1 MAARR
6 RAFGK
11 VGRVMEQ
18 VLVVKREKIE
28 KYIAGRNGLI
38 TENVPELFE
47 IVRNGHEYLPRPE
60 AEERPDFK
68 QIIPYVILR
77 QGDKVFV
84 TRRLNKGGEARL
96 HGKISIGI
104 GGHINP
110 VDEQGDMLM
119 KGLWREIH
127 EEVELDKHGEL
138 VSCGFINDD
147 SNSVGSVHLGA
158 CFTLKVEGNVSVKE
172 TEKLEGLWMT
182 LPELNSNYEN
192 METWTQIALEV
203 L

>member
-1 MAARR
+1 M
-6 RAFGK
+6 
-11 VGRVMEQ
+11 GRIMEQ

-28 KYIAGRNGLI
+28 KFIAGKNGLI
-38 TENVPELFE
+38 TENVPELLE
-47 IVRNGHEYLPRPE
+47 VIRNEHEYMPRAE

-77 QGDKVFV
+77 RGDKVFV

-96 HGKISIGI
+96 HGKISICG

-127 EEVELDKHGEL
+127 EEVELQNHGEL
-138 VSCGFINDD
+138 CSCGFINDD

-158 CFTLKVEGNVSVKE
+158 CFTLETEGEVSVKE

-182 LPELNSNYEN
+182 LPELNANYDF

>member
-1 MAARR
+1 M
-6 RAFGK
+6 
-11 VGRVMEQ
+11 GRIMEQ

-28 KYIAGRNGLI
+28 KFIAGKNGLI
-38 TENVPELFE
+38 TENVPELLE
-47 IVRNGHEYLPRPE
+47 IIRNEHEYMPRAE
-60 AEERPDFK
+60 AEEQPAFK

-77 QGDKVFV
+77 QGDKIFV

-96 HGKISIGI
+96 HGKISIGV

-127 EEVELDKHGEL
+127 EEVELHSHGEL
-138 VSCGFINDD
+138 CSCGFINDD

-158 CFTLKVEGNVSVKE
+158 CFTLETEGAVKVKE

-182 LPELNSNYEN
+182 LPELKENYDY

>member
-1 MAARR
+1 
-6 RAFGK
+6 
-11 VGRVMEQ
+11 MEQ

-28 KYIAGRNGLI
+28 KYISGKNGLI
-38 TENVPELFE
+38 KKNVPELLE
-47 IVRNGHEYLPRPE
+47 IIRTEHEYMPRPE

-84 TRRLNKGGEARL
+84 TRRLSKGGEARL
-96 HGKISIGI
+96 HGKISMGV

-110 VDEQGDMLM
+110 VDEQGNMLM
-119 KGLWREIH
+119 RGLWREIH
-127 EEVELDKHGEL
+127 EEVELTKHGEL
-138 VSCGFINDD
+138 CSCGFINDD

-158 CFTLKVEGNVSVKE
+158 CFTLETEGEVSVKE

-182 LPELNSNYEN
+182 LPELKENYDF

>member
-1 MAARR
+1 M
-6 RAFGK
+6 
-11 VGRVMEQ
+11 GRIMEQ

-28 KYIAGRNGLI
+28 KFIAGKNGLI
-38 TENVPELFE
+38 TENVPELLE
-47 IVRNGHEYLPRPE
+47 IIRNEHEYMPRAE
-60 AEERPDFK
+60 AEGLPAFK

-77 QGDKVFV
+77 QGDKIFV

-96 HGKISIGI
+96 HGKISIGV

-127 EEVELDKHGEL
+127 EEVELHSHGEL
-138 VSCGFINDD
+138 CSCGFINDD

-158 CFTLKVEGNVSVKE
+158 CFTLETEGEVSVKE

-182 LPELNSNYEN
+182 LPELKENYDY

>member
-1 MAARR
+1 M
-6 RAFGK
+6 
-11 VGRVMEQ
+11 GRIMEQ

-28 KYIAGRNGLI
+28 KFIAGKNGLI
-38 TENVPELFE
+38 TENVPELLE
-47 IVRNGHEYLPRPE
+47 VIRNEYEYMPRAE

-77 QGDKVFV
+77 RGDKVFV

-96 HGKISIGI
+96 HGKISIGV

-110 VDEQGDMLM
+110 VDEQGDLLM
-119 KGLWREIH
+119 RGLWREIH
-127 EEVELDKHGEL
+127 EEVALDKHGEL
-138 VSCGFINDD
+138 SPCGFINDD
-147 SNSVGSVHLGA
+147 SNAVGSVHLGA
-158 CFTLKVEGNVSVKE
+158 CFTLPVDGEVSVKE

-182 LPELNSNYEN
+182 KAELQENYGS

>member
-1 MAARR
+1 
-6 RAFGK
+6 
-11 VGRVMEQ
+11 MEQ
-18 VLVVKREKIE
+18 VLVVERKKIE
-28 KYIAGRNGLI
+28 QYLSGRNGLI
-38 TENVPELFE
+38 TDHPNELFE
-47 IVRNGHEYLPRPE
+47 IIKAEHEFMPRDE
-60 AEERPDFK
+60 AEQRPDYK

-77 QGDKVFV
+77 RGDEVFV

-110 VDEQGDMLM
+110 VDEQGDLLM
-119 KGLWREIH
+119 RGLWREIH

-138 VSCGFINDD
+138 SPCGFINDD
-147 SNSVGSVHLGA
+147 SNAVGSVHLAA
-158 CFTLKVEGNVSVKE
+158 CFTLPVEGEVSVKE

-182 LPELNSNYEN
+182 KAELKDNYDS

>member
-1 MAARR
+1 M
-6 RAFGK
+6 
-11 VGRVMEQ
+11 GRIMEQ

-28 KYIAGRNGLI
+28 KFIAGKNGLI
-38 TENVPELFE
+38 TENAPELLE
-47 IVRNGHEYLPRPE
+47 IIRNEHEYMPRAE
-60 AEERPDFK
+60 AEEQPAFK

-77 QGDKVFV
+77 QGDKIFV

-96 HGKISIGI
+96 HGKISIGV

-127 EEVELDKHGEL
+127 EEVELHSHGEL
-138 VSCGFINDD
+138 CSCGFINDD

-158 CFTLKVEGNVSVKE
+158 CFTLETEGEVTVKE

-182 LPELNSNYEN
+182 LPELKANYDY

>member
-1 MAARR
+1 M
-6 RAFGK
+6 
-11 VGRVMEQ
+11 MEH
-18 VLVVKREKIE
+18 VLVVKREKLEQFI
-28 KYIAGRNGLI
+28 GSRNGLI
-38 TENVPELFE
+38 RDDTGKLLET
-47 IVRNGHEYLPRPE
+47 IMSGHEFLPRAE
-60 AEERPDFK
+60 AEERPDYK
-68 QIIPYVILR
+68 QIIPYVILL

-96 HGKISIGI
+96 HGRISIGI

-110 VDEQGDMLM
+110 VDEEGDLLM
-119 KGLWREIH
+119 RGLWREIH
-127 EEVELDKHGEL
+127 EEVQLDKHGEL

-158 CFTLKVEGNVSVKE
+158 CFTLNVEGEVLVRE

-182 LPELNSNYEN
+182 VPELKNNYDC

>member
-1 MAARR
+1 
-6 RAFGK
+6 
-11 VGRVMEQ
+11 MEQ

-28 KYIAGRNGLI
+28 KFIASKNGLI
-38 TENVPELFE
+38 TENVPELLE
-47 IVRNGHEYLPRPE
+47 IIRNEHEYMPRDE
-60 AEERPDFK
+60 AEGQPAFK

-77 QGDKVFV
+77 QGYKIFV

-96 HGKISIGI
+96 HGKISIGV

-110 VDEQGDMLM
+110 VDKQGDMLM

-127 EEVELDKHGEL
+127 EEVELHSHGEL
-138 VSCGFINDD
+138 CSCGFINDD

-158 CFTLKVEGNVSVKE
+158 CFTLETEGEVTVKE

-182 LPELNSNYEN
+182 LPELKASYDY

>member
-1 MAARR
+1 M
-6 RAFGK
+6 
-11 VGRVMEQ
+11 GRIMEQ

-28 KYIAGRNGLI
+28 KFIAGKNGLI
-38 TENVPELFE
+38 TENVPELLE
-47 IVRNGHEYLPRPE
+47 IIRNEHEYMPRAE
-60 AEERPDFK
+60 AEEQPAFK

-77 QGDKVFV
+77 QGDKIFV
-84 TRRLNKGGEARL
+84 TCRLNKGGEARL
-96 HGKISIGI
+96 HGKISIGV

-127 EEVELDKHGEL
+127 EEVELHSHGEL
-138 VSCGFINDD
+138 CSCGFINDD

-158 CFTLKVEGNVSVKE
+158 CFTLETEGAVKVKE

-182 LPELNSNYEN
+182 LPELKASYDY

>member
-1 MAARR
+1 M
-6 RAFGK
+6 
-11 VGRVMEQ
+11 GRIMEQ

-28 KYIAGRNGLI
+28 KFIAGKNGLI
-38 TENVPELFE
+38 TENVPELLE
-47 IVRNGHEYLPRPE
+47 IIRNEHEYMPRAE
-60 AEERPDFK
+60 AEGQPAFK

-77 QGDKVFV
+77 QGDKIFV

-96 HGKISIGI
+96 HGKISIGV

-127 EEVELDKHGEL
+127 EEVELHSHGEL
-138 VSCGFINDD
+138 CSCGFINDD

-158 CFTLKVEGNVSVKE
+158 CFTLETEGKVSVKE

-182 LPELNSNYEN
+182 LPELKASYDY